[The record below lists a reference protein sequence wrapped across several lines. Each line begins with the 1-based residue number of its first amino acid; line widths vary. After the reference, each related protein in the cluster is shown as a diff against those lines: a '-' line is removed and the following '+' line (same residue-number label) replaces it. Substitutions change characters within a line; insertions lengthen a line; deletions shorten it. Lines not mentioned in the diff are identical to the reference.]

1 MLSGFQDS
9 FEKRENELRIV
20 GDEERRRQRMVDEV
34 TVKRGEYLF
43 RLGRQP
49 VHLSLIEFRIIQF
62 LSKKP
67 YRAFSRAD
75 IVANVTSDAFPVTD
89 DSLDEHVRTLRD
101 KLGLFSDYIQTV
113 PYIGYRFKP

>member
-1 MLSGFQDS
+1 MSSGFQDS
-9 FEKRENELRIV
+9 FEKRENELQIER
-20 GDEERRRQRMVDEV
+20 DERRRRQQMVDEV

-49 VHLSLIEFRIIQF
+49 IRLSQIEFRIIQF
-62 LSKKP
+62 LSQKP
-67 YRAFSRAD
+67 YRAFPRAE
-75 IVANVTSDAFPVTD
+75 IVAEVTSEALPVTD
-89 DSLDEHVRTLRD
+89 ATLDEHIRTLRD